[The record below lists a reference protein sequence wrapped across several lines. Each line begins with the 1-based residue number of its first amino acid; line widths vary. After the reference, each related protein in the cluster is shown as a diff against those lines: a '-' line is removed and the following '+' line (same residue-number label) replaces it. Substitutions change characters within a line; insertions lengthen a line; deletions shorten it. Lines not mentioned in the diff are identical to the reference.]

1 MSVDDQA
8 ADPIRTILVPTDGS
22 AVAGTA
28 LERGLQLAELDD
40 ATVHVLSVVDTTTNP
55 MRFGVAEVAELD
67 QTTEELVDEI
77 VDAYGDRDVEI
88 RGAIRRGRPA
98 STILAY
104 AEENAIDLIVV
115 GRTGRGGVGEALL
128 GSTTDRLVRQ
138 ASIPVIVVPG
148 CERVDDEKREL
159 DPRDHRREDQE

>member
-1 MSVDDQA
+1 MSADDHA

-22 AVAGTA
+22 DAAGTA
-28 LERGLQLAELDD
+28 LERALQFAEPDD

-67 QTTEELVDEI
+67 RATEELVDEI

-104 AEENAIDLIVV
+104 AEENEIDLLVV
-115 GRTGRGGVGEALL
+115 GRTGRDGVADALL

-138 ASIPVIVVPG
+138 ASIPVIVVPASG
-148 CERVDDEKREL
+148 TVGNENREIHS
-159 DPRDHRREDQE
+159 RD